1 MNICIFA
8 GTFDPITKGHEYIV
22 NECLKIFDKVVV
34 GVGINDKKT
43 PYFSVAERVG
53 LIKKL
58 FEGKNVE
65 VMNYSSYTV
74 DFAKKVGAKT
84 TVRGIR
90 NATDREY
97 EQKMADFNK
106 NLDSTLQTMFM
117 PVPKEIS
124 VYSSSIV
131 RENIKEKKSIKE
143 FIPDKI
149 YKDVMELINRKKG

>member
-22 NECLKIFDKVVV
+22 NECLKNFDKVVI
-34 GVGINDKKT
+34 GVGINKDKT
-43 PYFSVAERVG
+43 PYFSVEERVG

-65 VMNYSSYTV
+65 VEHYTTYTV

-90 NATDREY
+90 NAVDVEY

-106 NLDSTLQTMFM
+106 SLDKSIQTTFIT
-117 PVPKEIS
+117 VPKEIS
-124 VYSSSIV
+124 KVSSTIV
-131 RENIKEKKSIKE
+131 RENIQNKKSIKE
-143 FIPDKI
+143 FIPEKI
-149 YKDVMELINRKKG
+149 YKDVMELIKRK